1 MQAAQIVETTT
12 DTTGVEQIIPQVST
26 HMETYRDIFVRS
38 FTDAFDQIARQLPNV
53 LAMVVVIVA
62 GYFIARLLARAVETL
77 AEALGLQTAAQRSG
91 LSQSMT
97 QAGITR
103 TIPWIVGQIMFWLT
117 MCVFLSAGFNIL
129 GLDTVSSA
137 MQEVVAY
144 IPNLLVATVVVV
156 IGLLVAQ
163 FVRGVIATSA
173 DRLGLN
179 YADTLA
185 TACYWVLALMTF
197 VAAFEHLGL
206 KFELL
211 KEMVLIAFGAV
222 GLAFGLSVG
231 LGGRDV
237 MGGILAGYYTRQR
250 LHPGDRVSVA
260 GMEGK
265 VREVGPVATI
275 IETEEGGLLN
285 RHSVPNTK
293 MLSEAVR

>member
-1 MQAAQIVETTT
+1 MQATELVETATE
-12 DTTGVEQIIPQVST
+12 TTGVNGVIPQVNAQ
-26 HMETYRDIFVRS
+26 MESYRDIFVRS

-53 LAMVVVIVA
+53 LAMVVVLVA
-62 GYFIARLLARAVETL
+62 GYFIARVLARAVETL
-77 AEALGLQTAAQRSG
+77 SDALGLQIAAERSG
-91 LSQSMT
+91 LSVSMK

-117 MCVFLSAGFNIL
+117 MCVFLSAAFNIL
-129 GLDTVSSA
+129 GLETVSSA

-163 FVRGVIATSA
+163 FLRGVIATSA

-179 YADTLA
+179 YAEYLA
-185 TACYWVLALMTF
+185 SACYWVLALMTF
-197 VAAFEHLGL
+197 VAAFDHLGI